1 MTWTILRQGWLFKR
15 LDTVWYVSINEHSVF
30 EKEIQSL
37 KSIFVL
43 EGSFGHMSDIW
54 VDVGNTKDQYFF

>member
-1 MTWTILRQGWLFKR
+1 MVVQKIRYSVVCLSVNEQ
-15 LDTVWYVSINEHSVF
+15 SIF

-54 VDVGNTKDQYFF
+54 VDVDNTKDQYFFWHTS